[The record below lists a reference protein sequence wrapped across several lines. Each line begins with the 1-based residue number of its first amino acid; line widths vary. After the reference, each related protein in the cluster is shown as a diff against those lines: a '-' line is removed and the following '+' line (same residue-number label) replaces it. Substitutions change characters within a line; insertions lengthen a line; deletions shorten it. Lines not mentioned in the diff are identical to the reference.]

1 MKKSLIAVLVSS
13 IFISAPIT
21 SYSLDL
27 SLDDVPGLGKDKK
40 EGGGD
45 LDPKALADQQSAV
58 VQSLN
63 ESLRNL
69 TKSQVQF
76 AKAIGL
82 DEQAAVAEKTS
93 ESLAKGDLTGKDDIK
108 KAVKSTT
115 SVQNEL
121 NKKMAEGVKLD
132 AEAKANFAK
141 GIPNYI
147 KGSLAMIA
155 TGKNAK
161 EAGESISKTK
171 DLTVLTKLGTLIYV
185 GTEAPSLISLFAG
198 STSTLSKFMTSN
210 EIDTSE
216 LDKAAESMGD

>member
-1 MKKSLIAVLVSS
+1 MQKELTNHKEIKMKKSLIAVLVSS

-45 LDPKALADQQSAV
+45 VDPKALADQQSAV

-93 ESLAKGDLTGKDDIK
+93 ESLAKGDLTGK
-108 KAVKSTT
+108 
-115 SVQNEL
+115 
-121 NKKMAEGVKLD
+121 
-132 AEAKANFAK
+132 
-141 GIPNYI
+141 
-147 KGSLAMIA
+147 
-155 TGKNAK
+155 
-161 EAGESISKTK
+161 
-171 DLTVLTKLGTLIYV
+171 
-185 GTEAPSLISLFAG
+185 
-198 STSTLSKFMTSN
+198 
-210 EIDTSE
+210 
-216 LDKAAESMGD
+216 